1 MFVSHI
7 CRAAF
12 MCGREPNF
20 ELPEDEK
27 QQLSKFNWE
36 EFLAFT
42 RSAINNK
49 SKFLAYHFITC
60 IYNIYVLILSLLYI
74 AEHRRAGAGSRRKS
88 EALTVKSDWESEQG
102 INGLSGSEDG
112 GEPDTPES

>member
-1 MFVSHI
+1 
-7 CRAAF
+7 

-27 QQLSKFNWE
+27 QELSKFNWE

-49 SKFLAYHFITC
+49 SKFLFTYITTLSMHIISSH
-60 IYNIYVLILSLLYI
+60 IYIYILILHYSTLQNI
-74 AEHRRAGAGSRRKS
+74 E
-88 EALTVKSDWESEQG
+88 EQEQVQEE
-102 INGLSGSEDG
+102 NPNL
-112 GEPDTPES
+112 